1 MHKTQSAV
9 RPLRVAAV
17 LALALASLAP
27 LASAQPWEFV
37 YGPTGARDQ
46 GNRRVTPVR
55 YCGTTGGY
63 VAVGTTTPTT
73 STNSNVYFVR
83 TAATGGP
90 VLELQYDLGPGL
102 IDSGESIVE
111 LRDGSGYVIAG
122 GTKAATTAT
131 ADAFLMKI
139 SCSGAIQWLNL
150 YLTTALNEVA
160 YDVIEAASGDAAFG
174 TAAGD
179 LVVAGVATNPAGNTD
194 AMLFR
199 TRSNGNLIWN
209 RRYDVGNARE
219 YFHALTEARPTTS
232 PAGDIVA
239 VGSYTSP
246 ATPANE
252 QGYAVRVS
260 GNTGLIGA
268 APQCAMTVGAADA
281 ERFESVAELRS
292 TATLPG
298 QLVMAG
304 ITNSAATSNDLL
316 LVRTQANPCV
326 VLQERRIGD
335 PAGGPY
341 GDEYAFDLKEVASP
355 LAIAPVGRLA
365 LTGYA
370 GKATTSV
377 LDNDAFLLIADQTSL
392 APIAGTGRLYGDHAT
407 RQEVGMSIFPHTTG
421 FVIAGLNDADP
432 QAVGDPRDLY
442 LVNADTNGKT
452 SCEITWNPP
461 NTVPAFPYPSVVP
474 AAVTFLAQTP
484 KTASIIQQST
494 PFQACP

>member
-1 MHKTQSAV
+1 MQRTDGAV
-9 RPLRVAAV
+9 RLLWAAAA

-27 LASAQPWEFV
+27 PASAQPWEFV
-37 YGPTGARDQ
+37 YGPTGSRDQ
-46 GNRRVTPVR
+46 GNRRVAPVR
-55 YCGTTGGY
+55 YCGAGGGY

-83 TAATGGP
+83 TAASGAP
-90 VLELQYDLGPGL
+90 VLELQYDLGPGFV
-102 IDSGESIVE
+102 DSGESIVE
-111 LRDGSGYVIAG
+111 LRDGSGFVIAG
-122 GTKAATTAT
+122 ATRPSAT
-131 ADAFLMKI
+131 VTSDAFLLKI
-139 SCSGAIQWLNL
+139 SCTGGIVWLNL
-150 YLTTALNEVA
+150 YASSLNEGA
-160 YDVIEAASGDAAFG
+160 FDVIEAASGDTAFG

-179 LVVAGVATNPAGNTD
+179 LVVAGIATNPSGDSD

-199 TRSNGNLIWN
+199 TRANGNLLWN
-209 RRYDVGNARE
+209 RRYDVGHASE
-219 YFHALTEARPTTS
+219 YFHALTETRPTVS

-239 VGSYTSP
+239 VGSFTAP
-246 ATPANE
+246 VTPANE
-252 QGYAVRVS
+252 QAYAVRVS

-268 APQCAMTVGAADA
+268 APQCAATIGGPDA
-281 ERFESVAELRS
+281 ERFESVTDVRY
-292 TATLPG
+292 TAALAG

-304 ITNSAATSNDLL
+304 VTSSTASSNDVFM
-316 LVRTQANPCV
+316 VRTQANPCV
-326 VLQERRIGD
+326 MLQERRIGD

-341 GDEYAFDLKEVASP
+341 GDEYAFDVKEVAAA

-370 GKATTSV
+370 GKAATSV
-377 LDNDAFLLIADQTSL
+377 ADNDAFLLIADQTSL

-407 RQEVGMSIFPHTTG
+407 RQEVGVSIFPHATG

-452 SCEITWNPP
+452 SCEIAWNPP
-461 NTVPAFPYPSVVP
+461 SSVPAFPYPSVSP
-474 AAVTFLAQTP
+474 AAVTFLTQSP

-494 PFQACP
+494 PYQVCP